1 MNEAN
6 ETTDKPTISEIVAL
20 LMELDELNP
29 DNGLLAVKS
38 ALETAIEEA
47 KPARVNENET
57 PS

>member
-1 MNEAN
+1 MTGA
-6 ETTDKPTISEIVAL
+6 TDKPTISEIVAL

-47 KPARVNENET
+47 KLEKG
-57 PS
+57 

>member
-47 KPARVNENET
+47 KLEKG
-57 PS
+57 

>member
-1 MNEAN
+1 
-6 ETTDKPTISEIVAL
+6 
-20 LMELDELNP
+20 MELDELNP